1 VLPYYQGMLTLF
13 IALFVAWIVVVVVIA
28 TVLVRSGK
36 LKLKKGGA
44 PGTSSSGGS
53 DAGII

>member
-1 VLPYYQGMLTLF
+1 MLTLF